1 MDLVHQL
8 TCGQISGFF
17 GGRTDPWLL
26 QFHDVLRPSCR
37 VALTTALEVKDGKTV
52 RKLLKGEAGSMDW
65 VASLQNADGICHW
78 DVLDGFYGL
87 LKRMRWNHP
96 FRIHCVRCWRCWRLA
111 VWILPQASPDSGVEL
126 SLIRRT
132 WRVSCWTLLGTL
144 IFLCLC
150 VCFKSVELIL
160 KKTYIYIY
168 EFFFIFIFLKVFS
181 HVWEMK
187 LAEPSIC
194 HPSRGTRRVGW
205 LRRATQGVASS
216 PTAEN
221 PTCAARRSLLVW
233 MSVFFKEM

>member
-168 EFFFIFIFLKVFS
+168 IWVFLHFHFPQGFLPCVGDETSGTVDLSPVPWHQEGWVTSQGNAGSSFLSNCRKPYMCCEEESFGVNVRFF
-181 HVWEMK
+181 
-187 LAEPSIC
+187 
-194 HPSRGTRRVGW
+194 
-205 LRRATQGVASS
+205 
-216 PTAEN
+216 
-221 PTCAARRSLLVW
+221 
-233 MSVFFKEM
+233 